1 MEVALLLVQ
10 EESAHIV
17 LQPIEV
23 KTSTIPC
30 PLVTLPTNRVLPMV
44 LSVDDKLEWRSVN
57 KIKINV

>member
-44 LSVDDKLEWRSVN
+44 LSVDDKLE
-57 KIKINV
+57 